1 MECGARFLPL
11 SPENRPQ
18 QMALL
23 LAKFRSPDHE
33 HSRSHWE
40 HLDAVNKVIPPPKPG
55 SIVHFVLEEN
65 ACRNKIEIFNIK
77 QLLEA
82 TPSNNSSTNHVLSR
96 ETSGKLTFDLRKGQ
110 PVTWFVTKSAGWCG
124 LSSVIRKNSRM
135 VVAQRESM
143 VMPSSRKGSLCNTMP
158 HNCIPYLNLGVSQ
171 NWGPPKNP

>member
-1 MECGARFLPL
+1 MELVARFSPL
-11 SPENRPQ
+11 SPENRP

-33 HSRSHWE
+33 HSRGHWE
-40 HLDAVNKVIPPPKPG
+40 HLDAMNKVIPPPKPG

-65 ACRNKIEIFNIK
+65 ACRNKIEIFILFIIK

-96 ETSGKLTFDLRKGQ
+96 ETSGKLTFDSRKGQ

-158 HNCIPYLNLGVSQ
+158 HNCIPYLKYGCLSKL
-171 NWGPPKNP
+171 GPP